1 MSQTAIKVKYG
12 LRYNLKVRRFDPVL
26 HQITYFINKLY
37 FSVDVTTALIN
48 WQGLC
53 EAHQLDPINTL
64 ADAPE
69 ILYVPIE
76 VTS

>member
-1 MSQTAIKVKYG
+1 MHV
-12 LRYNLKVRRFDPVL
+12 
-26 HQITYFINKLY
+26 ITYFIGNLY
-37 FSVDVTTALIN
+37 FSVDVTNALIN

-53 EAHQLDPINTL
+53 EAHQLDPIDTL

-76 VTS
+76 VIG